1 MFNKLLI
8 KALKKRFNKLSP
20 DEKQKVR
27 ELVETETKSD
37 TTEKKPKVKK
47 RRTKTMADEKEVKTN
62 EVETSKVETTNN
74 EVDKDK
80 STDVVEKDEKV
91 EEKVEETEEKVEDT
105 DKSTDDSDKTTEDE
119 EPTAPQVEDTEP
131 QGNGVRV
138 EDLVTK
144 DMLAERLAALE
155 AKFEAVVKENSDLKN
170 ELSSKSDELDG
181 MKDKYENKDFGNFQ
195 KQGMQVKDKQ
205 ANSSFDEYSRAFM

>member
-20 DEKQKVR
+20 DERQNVR
-27 ELVETETKSD
+27 ELVNNETKSE

-62 EVETSKVETTNN
+62 EVETSKVETENN
-74 EVDKDK
+74 EVDKEK
-80 STDVVEKDEKV
+80 STDAVETK
-91 EEKVEETEEKVEDT
+91 EEKVEETEKKEE
-105 DKSTDDSDKTTEDE
+105 TTEPTKDEAVKDE
-119 EPTAPQVEDTEP
+119 EPTATPQVEDVEP

-144 DMLAERLAALE
+144 EMLAERLAALE
-155 AKFEAVVKENSDLKN
+155 AKFDAVVKENGDLKN
-170 ELSSKSDELDG
+170 ELSSKNDELTG

-195 KQGMQVKDKQ
+195 KQGVQAKDKH
-205 ANSSFDEYSRAFM
+205 ANSSFDEYSKQFM

>member
-8 KALKKRFNKLSP
+8 KALKKRFNKFSP

-27 ELVETETKSD
+27 EMVNNETISD
-37 TTEKKPKVKK
+37 TTEKQKVKK
-47 RRTKTMADEKEVKTN
+47 RRKKSMADEKEVKDK
-62 EVETSKVETTNN
+62 VETSKVETENN
-74 EVDKDK
+74 EVDKEK
-80 STDVVEKDEKV
+80 STDVVEKDDKV
-91 EEKVEETEEKVEDT
+91 EKKEEKTEETTET
-105 DKSTDDSDKTTEDE
+105 TDDTTKDE
-119 EPTAPQVEDTEP
+119 EPTAPQVSETAP

-144 DMLAERLAALE
+144 EMLAERLAALE
-155 AKFEAVVKENSDLKN
+155 AKFDAVVKENSDLKDA
-170 ELSSKSDELDG
+170 LSSKSEELDG

-205 ANSSFDEYSRAFM
+205 ANSSFDEYSKQFM

>member
-20 DEKQKVR
+20 DEKQNVREIVNEETISDTMEKKRKVR
-27 ELVETETKSD
+27 
-37 TTEKKPKVKK
+37 K

-62 EVETSKVETTNN
+62 EVETSKVETENN

-80 STDVVEKDEKV
+80 STDVVETKEDKV
-91 EEKVEETEEKVEDT
+91 EEAEKKEETTEPTNEE
-105 DKSTDDSDKTTEDE
+105 TTKDE
-119 EPTAPQVEDTEP
+119 TPTAPQVEETEP
-131 QGNGVRV
+131 VGNGLRV

-144 DMLAERLAALE
+144 DMLAERFSALE
-155 AKFEAVVKENSDLKN
+155 AKLEAIVKENQDLKN
-170 ELSSKSDELDG
+170 KLTDKDNELNG

-195 KQGMQVKDKQ
+195 KQGMINQDKI
-205 ANSSFDEYSRAFM
+205 ANSSFDEYSRQFM

>member
-8 KALKKRFNKLSP
+8 KALKKRFNKFSP

-27 ELVETETKSD
+27 EMVNNETISD
-37 TTEKKPKVKK
+37 TTEKQKVKK
-47 RRTKTMADEKEVKTN
+47 RRKKSMADEKEVKDK
-62 EVETSKVETTNN
+62 VETSKVETENN
-74 EVDKDK
+74 EVDKEK
-80 STDVVEKDEKV
+80 STDVVEKDDKV
-91 EEKVEETEEKVEDT
+91 EKKEEKTEETTET
-105 DKSTDDSDKTTEDE
+105 TDDTTKDE
-119 EPTAPQVEDTEP
+119 EPTAPQVSETAP

-144 DMLAERLAALE
+144 EMLAERLAALE
-155 AKFEAVVKENSDLKN
+155 AKFDAVVKENSDLKD
-170 ELSSKSDELDG
+170 ELSSKSEELDG

-205 ANSSFDEYSRAFM
+205 ANSSFDEYSKQFM

>member
-20 DEKQKVR
+20 DEKQNVR
-27 ELVETETKSD
+27 EMVNTETISD

-47 RRTKTMADEKEVKTN
+47 RRTKIMADEKEVKTN
-62 EVETSKVETTNN
+62 EVETSKVETKNN

-80 STDVVEKDEKV
+80 STDIVEKDEKV
-91 EEKVEETEEKVEDT
+91 EETDKKVEKTEET
-105 DKSTDDSDKTTEDE
+105 SDDAVKDE
-119 EPTAPQVEDTEP
+119 EPTAPQVNETEP
-131 QGNGVRV
+131 QGNGIRV

-144 DMLAERLAALE
+144 EMLAERLAAIE
-155 AKFEAVVKENSDLKN
+155 AKFDAVVKENSDLKEQLSAKDN
-170 ELSSKSDELDG
+170 ELNG

-195 KQGMQVKDKQ
+195 KQGVQVKDKI
-205 ANSSFDEYSRAFM
+205 ANSSFEEYSKQFM